1 MPRLLQINTS
11 LNCNSTGR
19 IAEQIG
25 LLAKSRGWD
34 CYIAHGPRF
43 VKDSSLHS
51 YQVESNLGEKIHWIK
66 SFLLDGHGLS
76 STKATKKFVKW
87 IDSIHPDI
95 IHLHNIHGYFLN
107 YKILFEYL
115 KSSNIP
121 AVWTFHDCW
130 PITGHCGYFSL
141 EGCGRWRIG
150 CGKCPLRWKEYPK
163 SLIIDRSAN
172 NYQLKKQLFGS
183 LKHLYIVSVSKWLDS
198 IIGDSF
204 LSHIHHS
211 YIYNGIDIDV
221 FKPTTSNIRE
231 NFGLQNKKVL
241 LGVASIW
248 TNRKALSDYIKL
260 SQLLSE
266 EYQIILIGPTEKQS
280 KTIPDNIIVISRTNS
295 QSELVQWYS
304 AADVLLNL
312 SYEETFGLTT
322 VESFACGTPS
332 IVYNRTASPEL
343 ITKNTGIVVEAGNW
357 KALICA
363 IEEIVSKGKNYYSTA
378 CRQRAVEHFNK
389 DDRFQ
394 DYINLYNELL
404 NEKDITR

>member
-1 MPRLLQINTS
+1 MPKILQINVS
-11 LNCNSTGR
+11 ANWGSHGK
-19 IAEQIG
+19 IASQIG
-25 LLAKSRGWD
+25 DVVMSHGWES
-34 CYIAHGPRF
+34 YIAFGRDYNPC
-43 VKDSSLHS
+43 SSKLI
-51 YQVESNLGEKIHWIK
+51 KIGGRWNVYEH
-66 SFLLDGHGLS
+66 LLETRLFDNHGLAS
-76 STKATKKFVKW
+76 RYATKRLIPQIKQM
-87 IDSIHPDI
+87 SPDI
-95 IHLHNIHGYFLN
+95 IHLHNIHGYYLN

-115 KSSNIP
+115 QSSDIP
-121 AVWTFHDCW
+121 VIWTFHDCW

-141 EGCGRWRIG
+141 EGCEKWRTG
-150 CGKCPLRWKEYPK
+150 CSNCPLRWKEYPQ

-204 LSHIHHS
+204 LSHIRHS
-211 YIYNGIDIDV
+211 YIYNGIDIDI
-221 FKPTTSNIRE
+221 FKPTTSNFRE
-231 NFGLQNKKVL
+231 NYGLQNKKVL

-248 TNRKALSDYIKL
+248 TNRKALSDYVKL

-295 QSELVQWYS
+295 QSELAQWYS
-304 AADVLLNL
+304 AADILLNL

-357 KALICA
+357 KALLCA
-363 IEEIVSKGKNYYSTA
+363 IEEIVSKGKNYYTDA
-378 CRQRAVEHFNK
+378 CRQRAIDYFNK